1 MTMKVFR
8 LVFICLLLI
17 GTIAGCKKDDS
28 SPAAPPPA
36 SGTVTEVEPNDQTA
50 QALGALG
57 TTDVTVNGSGATVSD
72 IDRYSIILGATT
84 NLHADITWTGGGDLG
99 VGIMNPAGI
108 MLTFRNTGTSP
119 RGCTLSVPAGTY
131 TIYVNANGGTGYP
144 QAYALKIG
152 PR

>member
-1 MTMKVFR
+1 MK
-8 LVFICLLLI
+8 LLI
-17 GTIAGCKKDDS
+17 GTAVILFVLATAPGCKKDDS
-28 SPAAPPPA
+28 GPTAPTVAP
-36 SGTVTEVEPNDQTA
+36 GTVNEVEPNDQTA

-57 TTDVTVNGSGATVSD
+57 TTDVTVNGSALSASD
-72 IDRYSIILGATT
+72 VDKYTITLGATT

-108 MLTFRNTGTSP
+108 MLTFRNTGVSP

-131 TIYVNANGGTGYP
+131 TIYVNANGGAGYP
-144 QAYALKIG
+144 QGYSLKIG